1 MKRNRTTVALG
12 LALLSAGAF
21 TLARA
26 AGIRSARAGDDD
38 DEKITIK
45 IATQAPKGTVWMNS
59 LETMAKEI
67 KAKTNVELTFFAGGV
82 MGDEGTIARKIQQ
95 RTVGGGLFTGIGLGE
110 ILPEVRI
117 LELPFFYENIAEID
131 LAKKE
136 LEADMKKH
144 FEEKGYVFLGWAEVG
159 WAYIF
164 SKEES
169 KNLEDLKKRKIW
181 LWSGDP
187 LAEATFKEFGLA
199 GTPLSLADVLTSLET
214 GMIDSVYNSPYGL
227 IGLQWHSK
235 VKYMSRMTVGHGT
248 GALLI
253 GKKEWD
259 KIPAKKRDK
268 ITAISRKF
276 LDQLVTD
283 IRQKNEDSIVELEK
297 NGMKIVPI
305 PDNEIEDYK
314 KRGAAVAQAMAA
326 PDEATR
332 QGKNLLYT
340 QEWLDRVKKI
350 LESARKK

>member
-1 MKRNRTTVALG
+1 MKRTP
-12 LALLSAGAF
+12 LALALSALVLAGTGAA
-21 TLARA
+21 LRVH
-26 AGIRSARAGDDD
+26 AGDDD

-45 IATQAPKGTVWMNS
+45 IATQAPKGTVWMNE
-59 LETMAKEI
+59 LEALNKDI
-67 KAKTNVELTFFAGGV
+67 KKAGVEFVFFHGGS
-82 MGDEGTIARKIQQ
+82 MGDEATVARKIQN
-95 RTVGGGLFTGIGLGE
+95 RDVGGGLFTGIGLGE

-117 LELPFFYENIAEID
+117 LEMPFFYENTDEID
-131 LAKKE
+131 AVKAAIEPDL
-136 LEADMKKH
+136 KKH

-164 SKEES
+164 SKDES
-169 KNLEDLKKRKIW
+169 KNLADLKKRKIW

-199 GTPLSLADVLTSLET
+199 GTPLSLADVLPSLES

-235 VKYMSRMTVGHGT
+235 VKYMSRMSVGFGT

-268 ITAISRKF
+268 VAKIAREH
-276 LDQLVTD
+276 LDKLSKD
-283 IRQKNEDSIVELEK
+283 IRAKNDASVTELEK
-297 NGMKIVPI
+297 NGLKVLPL
-305 PDNEIEDYK
+305 PADEIEDYK
-314 KRGAAVAQAMAA
+314 KRGRAVADAMAA

-332 QGKNLLYT
+332 ASKNLLYT
-340 QEWLDRVKKI
+340 KEWLDRVKAC
-350 LESARKK
+350 LEKARKK

>member
-1 MKRNRTTVALG
+1 MKRFLPLLG
-12 LALLSAGAF
+12 LALLLGAG
-21 TLARA
+21 LAT
-26 AGIRSARAGDDD
+26 AGDDD
-38 DEKITIK
+38 DEKIVIK
-45 IATQAPKGTVWMNS
+45 IATQAPKGTVWMNE
-59 LETMAKEI
+59 LEAMAKEV
-67 KAKTNVELTFFAGGV
+67 KAKTNVEFTFFAGGV

-110 ILPEVRI
+110 LLPEVRV
-117 LELPFFYENIAEID
+117 LELPFFYENVNEID
-131 LAKKE
+131 QVKKE
-136 LEADMKKH
+136 LEPDLKKD
-144 FEEKGYVFLGWAEVG
+144 FEAKGYVFLGWAEVG

-164 SKEES
+164 TNTES
-169 KNLEDLKKRKIW
+169 KNLEDLRKRKIW

-259 KIPAKKRDK
+259 KIPAKKREKIATIARTHLDK
-268 ITAISRKF
+268 
-276 LDQLVTD
+276 LLVD

-297 NGMKIVPI
+297 NGIKVVPI
-305 PDNEIEDYK
+305 PEAEIADYK
-314 KRGAAVAQAMAA
+314 KHGAAVAESMCA
-326 PDEATR
+326 PDEDTR
-332 QGKNLLYT
+332 REKNLLYT
-340 QEWLDRVKKI
+340 KAWLDRVKAI
-350 LESARKK
+350 LEKARGKK